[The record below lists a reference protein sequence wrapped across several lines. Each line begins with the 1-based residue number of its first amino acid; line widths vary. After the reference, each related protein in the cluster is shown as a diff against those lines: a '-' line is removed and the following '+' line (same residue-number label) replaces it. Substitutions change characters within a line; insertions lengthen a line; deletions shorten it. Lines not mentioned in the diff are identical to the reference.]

1 MTMWKKKPKD
11 EAVSEPGFRKPVR
24 QPPEIIWSES
34 FYDPD
39 TEIEFRVGLQWRG
52 TGPTKDGIMLIYQ
65 THNAG
70 RWISYNIGVVPRCA
84 LQWISRNIDD
94 VERLRG
100 PMAEIEELHRRADIV
115 EIISC
120 AKHLEAFAP
129 KEEKHVSDQKAWTE
143 EVESPRWRKTVSR
156 NKKR

>member
-100 PMAEIEELHRRADIV
+100 PMAEIEDLFREPR
-115 EIISC
+115 ISEVLSQV
-120 AKHLEAFAP
+120 KYLEALAP
-129 KEEKHVSDQKAWTE
+129 KEEKHVSNKKTRAE
-143 EVESPRWRKTVSR
+143 EVESPRWGKAVSR